1 MGTGKG
7 MRYNKRPT
15 MSPNELAPFVKRL
28 TSLMLPGGGVP
39 YYPGGG
45 PSAEPSLLGL
55 LALSACGAPAG
66 SAKPLLSWVAELQNT
81 DGSLAIQPG
90 HRGQGI
96 WLTAP
101 AAVVF
106 HKYGL
111 VEARDRALGFVTSL
125 KSETVPNDPNVGQDN
140 TIVGWPW
147 VRGTFGWVEPTAWS
161 VIALNVCGLGGHLRA
176 LEGRR
181 FLLDRQIPSGG
192 WNYGNPGLNDRE
204 LLPFWDTT
212 GLTLVALGGLP
223 DVGRVRPSVDLLEK
237 NQGKIGS
244 LCGLAWAAL
253 GLEAHGKNSPEVE
266 RRLTA
271 AMAEQP
277 DDGLN
282 TAHFAAGLIAL
293 SGRKVFTS

>member
-1 MGTGKG
+1 MGMGNG
-7 MRYNKRPT
+7 LRYNTELT
-15 MSPNELAPFVKRL
+15 MSPIELAPLVRRL
-28 TSLMLPGGGVP
+28 TSLILPGGGVP

-45 PSAEPSLLGL
+45 PSAEPSLLAL
-55 LALSACGAPAG
+55 LALSACGAPAE
-66 SAKPLLSWVAELQNT
+66 SAKPLLAWVAGLQNP
-81 DGSLAIQPG
+81 DGSMGIDPG
-90 HRGQGI
+90 QRDQGI

-101 AAVVF
+101 SAVVF
-106 HKYGL
+106 QKYGRA
-111 VEARDRALGFVTSL
+111 EARDRAVGFVTSFR
-125 KSETVPNDPNVGQDN
+125 SVTVANDPNVRQDN

-161 VIALNVCGLGGHLRA
+161 VIALNVCGLGRHPRA
-176 LEGRR
+176 VEGRR

-212 GLTLVALGGLP
+212 GLALLALGGQP
-223 DVGRVRPSVDLLEK
+223 EAGRVRPSLDLLEK

-253 GLEAHGKNSPEVE
+253 GLEGHGRNSTEIE
-266 RRLTA
+266 RRLSA
-271 AMAEQP
+271 AMNEQP
-277 DDGLN
+277 DDTLN

-293 SGRKVFTS
+293 SGRKVFIS